1 MAEIFNEG
9 LYGGKGTKPV
19 DIPKNNN
26 NKKQT
31 NNQNSENRK

>member
-26 NKKQT
+26 KKQT